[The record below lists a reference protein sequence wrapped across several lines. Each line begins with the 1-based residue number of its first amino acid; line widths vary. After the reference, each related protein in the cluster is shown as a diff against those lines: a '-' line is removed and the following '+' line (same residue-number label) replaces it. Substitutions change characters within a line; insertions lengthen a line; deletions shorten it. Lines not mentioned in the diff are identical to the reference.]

1 MTYSLECGTVRVK
14 TFAGDNILPQATWE
28 RGCKLVWTGAT
39 WSRTTQDS
47 VNHWPLVSGSHT
59 IQKEK
64 DIQLKKYQDIKLPKK
79 KEKKKKVSKRRE
91 QNYESTFYIYI
102 FIDFPDRFI
111 VHEYLK
117 YVFVDEFKWTLLIP
131 IRSRFNYCDCTFKSS
146 ELYFWTCSYL
156 RGLRKIS
163 LLKFTFNMIH

>member
-79 KEKKKKVSKRRE
+79 KKRERRFLNE
-91 QNYESTFYIYI
+91 ENKIMNLLFI
-102 FIDFPDRFI
+102 FT
-111 VHEYLK
+111 Y
-117 YVFVDEFKWTLLIP
+117 LLI
-131 IRSRFNYCDCTFKSS
+131 SQTDF
-146 ELYFWTCSYL
+146 
-156 RGLRKIS
+156 
-163 LLKFTFNMIH
+163 